1 MNKDECMRL
10 MKQKFDESIKEDE
23 KLQQF
28 LVWLHEKTASLGSH
42 YQEAALRAFY
52 CDVVEGITSDHY
64 SYTSEK
70 ASVSVN
76 RKISRILDSRL
87 DKDID
92 EARTVGTELCELEYD
107 AITYNPSKLL
117 TIERRRLRRLIYQ
130 AETLPAVNVALDK
143 DAAIAC
149 TQPYLPDIS
158 YDLKR
163 GYLGRSIALL
173 VQISDRN
180 LCDRMISVMNT
191 FPDAGEWGSGY
202 LYEKRLQEWRQRLS
216 SCLSQRNLKLD
227 WQFSDEQKQLLNKYY
242 AANKLLVD
250 LLQENHASP
259 EVQKEIQDTLLLPI
273 VEIERR
279 KSGINKKILLDCP
292 QEIHAI
298 PEVKETQ
305 DTWFLP
311 TVEIEKFSSNEVQQQ
326 AQKML
331 PSPIDEI
338 AQYRQENNQGRP
350 KFSINIDFYTRI
362 MLYSSLLIALILY
375 IVFITVFKHSI
386 WIS

>member
-1 MNKDECMRL
+1 MNNDEYLRL
-10 MKQKFDESIKEDE
+10 MKQEIDESIKEDE
-23 KLQQF
+23 KIQQF

-64 SYTSEK
+64 TSTSER

-92 EARTVGTELCELEYD
+92 EARGIGNELRKSEYD
-107 AITYNPSKLL
+107 GITYNPSKLRKF
-117 TIERRRLRRLIYQ
+117 ELRRLIYQ
-130 AETLPAVNVALDK
+130 AETLPAVNVAFDK

-149 TQPYLPDIS
+149 TQPYPGNGRFNIE
-158 YDLKR
+158 R

-173 VQISDRN
+173 VRSSDSDFR
-180 LCDRMISVMNT
+180 RHMIYIMNV
-191 FPDAGEWGSGY
+191 FPDTSEWGSGY
-202 LYEKRLQEWRQRLS
+202 LYEQRLEQWRQRLS

-242 AANKLLVD
+242 ATNKLLVD
-250 LLQENHASP
+250 LVQENHASP

-279 KSGINKKILLDCP
+279 KSGITKKILLDCS
-292 QEIHAI
+292 QESNAI
-298 PEVKETQ
+298 TEVKETQ
-305 DTWFLP
+305 DTLLLP
-311 TVEIEKFSSNEVQQQ
+311 TVEIEICSSNEAPQQVQN
-326 AQKML
+326 ML
-331 PSPIDEI
+331 PPPIDEI
-338 AQYRQENNQGRP
+338 IDYRQENKQD
-350 KFSINIDFYTRI
+350 KAVFSVKIDFYVTI
-362 MLYSSLLIALILY
+362 LFYSSFLIALISY
-375 IVFITVFKHSI
+375 IVFITVFK
-386 WIS
+386 

>member
-1 MNKDECMRL
+1 MNNDEYLRY
-10 MKQKFDESIKEDE
+10 MKQEIDESIKEDE
-23 KLQQF
+23 KIQHF
-28 LVWLHEKTASLGSH
+28 LVWLHEKTASLCSP

-52 CDVVEGITSDHY
+52 CDVVEGIISDHY
-64 SYTSEK
+64 NSSSQER
-70 ASVSVN
+70 VSVN

-107 AITYNPSKLL
+107 AITYNPSKLP

-191 FPDAGEWGSGY
+191 FPDAGEWGSDD
-202 LYEKRLQEWRQRLS
+202 LYEKRLEEWRHRLS
-216 SCLSQRNLKLD
+216 SFLSQHRNLKLD

-250 LLQENHASP
+250 LVQENHASP

-279 KSGINKKILLDCP
+279 KSGITKKILLDCSH
-292 QEIHAI
+292 ESNAI
-298 PEVKETQ
+298 PEAKETQ
-305 DTWFLP
+305 ETLLLP
-311 TVEIEKFSSNEVQQQ
+311 TVEIEICSSNELQQQ
-326 AQKML
+326 VQNML
-331 PSPIDEI
+331 LSPIDEI
-338 AQYRQENNQGRP
+338 ADYRQENYQD
-350 KFSINIDFYTRI
+350 KAVFSVKIDFYLTI
-362 MLYSSLLIALILY
+362 LFYSSFLIALILY
-375 IVFITVFKHSI
+375 IVFITVFK
-386 WIS
+386 

>member
-1 MNKDECMRL
+1 
-10 MKQKFDESIKEDE
+10 
-23 KLQQF
+23 
-28 LVWLHEKTASLGSH
+28 
-42 YQEAALRAFY
+42 
-52 CDVVEGITSDHY
+52 
-64 SYTSEK
+64 
-70 ASVSVN
+70 
-76 RKISRILDSRL
+76 
-87 DKDID
+87 
-92 EARTVGTELCELEYD
+92 
-107 AITYNPSKLL
+107 
-117 TIERRRLRRLIYQ
+117 LRRLIYQ

-149 TQPYLPDIS
+149 TQPYLPHIS

-191 FPDAGEWGSGY
+191 FPDAGEWGSGD
-202 LYEKRLQEWRQRLS
+202 LYEKRLEEWRQRLS

-273 VEIERR
+273 VELERR
-279 KSGINKKILLDCP
+279 NSGSKNKKILLDCP
-292 QEIHAI
+292 QEINAI

-305 DTWFLP
+305 DTWLLP
-311 TVEIEKFSSNEVQQQ
+311 TVEIEESSSNEVQQQ

-350 KFSINIDFYTRI
+350 KSSIKIDFYTKTL
-362 MLYSSLLIALILY
+362 LYSSLLIALIVY
-375 IVFITVFKHSI
+375 IVFITVFKHYI
-386 WIS
+386 

>member
-1 MNKDECMRL
+1 MNNDEYLRL
-10 MKQKFDESIKEDE
+10 MKQAIDESIKEND
-23 KLQQF
+23 KIQQF

-52 CDVVEGITSDHY
+52 CVVVEKTWGKS
-64 SYTSEK
+64 
-70 ASVSVN
+70 AN
-76 RKISRILDSRL
+76 REISSIIDINL
-87 DKDID
+87 DKDIHEVRAIAEQLMEFEYNGFGYRSTREKILIGQSLGKVKRLPALNIVVERD
-92 EARTVGTELCELEYD
+92 LSLFCGSYETENSIY
-107 AITYNPSKLL
+107 
-117 TIERRRLRRLIYQ
+117 LRRV
-130 AETLPAVNVALDK
+130 T
-143 DAAIAC
+143 
-149 TQPYLPDIS
+149 
-158 YDLKR
+158 
-163 GYLGRSIALL
+163 ALL
-173 VQISDRN
+173 VGISSKLFQEQSKIIGFVFQKYDEEFLRELMSLTKIFSDRDEQADCPSIIN
-180 LCDRMISVMNT
+180 LEN
-191 FPDAGEWGSGY
+191 W
-202 LYEKRLQEWRQRLS
+202 KKNLS
-216 SCLSQRNLKLD
+216 SLLLQYRNLKLD

-250 LLQENHASP
+250 LLQENRASP

-279 KSGINKKILLDCP
+279 KSGINKKIILDCP

-311 TVEIEKFSSNEVQQQ
+311 TVEIEESSSNEVQQQ

-350 KFSINIDFYTRI
+350 KSSIKVDFYTKTL
-362 MLYSSLLIALILY
+362 LYSSLLIALILY
-375 IVFITVFKHSI
+375 IVFITVFKHYI